1 MRRKAIKRSNV
12 RYVAD
17 MAFMQDILVTD
28 VVEQERLWLIMY
40 RHVQTQMSP
49 LEAGLS
55 IMAGVIVGAVARFT
69 SINQVRQSALIVLQM
84 GVQPQNSIIRKNIE
98 TSGQ

>member
-1 MRRKAIKRSNV
+1 
-12 RYVAD
+12 
-17 MAFMQDILVTD
+17 
-28 VVEQERLWLIMY
+28 
-40 RHVQTQMSP
+40 MSP

-55 IMAGVIVGAVARFT
+55 IMEGLIVGAVVRFT

-84 GVQPQNSIIRKNIE
+84 GVQPQNYIIIKNID